1 MNSVDVGPLRVKIM
15 GSMTVSAVPMSGGD
29 AIEANQH
36 LAFITGPD
44 GIALETAYLEF
55 ADYSRD
61 VRIVETGDTP
71 NPYLRLGHGGRL
83 GIYEH
88 GNRLYC
94 ELRAMKLKDGAWS
107 NLQRTF
113 PTEIE
118 GWLGSSLGS
127 FLDSIGASDIQTR
140 EELFGDT
147 GRRRNEIA
155 AGFSK
160 DNQLAPIA
168 IYALTR
174 PLPLLRGAKNE

>member
-1 MNSVDVGPLRVKIM
+1 M
-15 GSMTVSAVPMSGGD
+15 GTTTVSAVPMSGGVE
-29 AIEANQH
+29 IEANQH

-44 GIALETAYLEF
+44 GIALETAYVEF
-55 ADYSRD
+55 ADDSRD

-83 GIYEH
+83 GIYQF
-88 GNRLYC
+88 GNQLYC
-94 ELRAMKLKDGAWS
+94 ELRAMKLKDGDWS
-107 NLQRTF
+107 NLRRTTS
-113 PTEIE
+113 TEIE
-118 GWLGSSLGS
+118 SWLGGSPDS
-127 FLDSIGASDIQTR
+127 FLDSIGASAIQTR

-155 AGFSK
+155 ASFSK

-174 PLPLLRGAKNE
+174 PLPLLRGARNE